1 MATND
6 GSTLERF
13 RRVAANHRLPA
24 ASSDGSSPCEEIET
38 LRARLNGRVYSRAER
53 WMLPHWVLQTIGP
66 RQGSPSDDRPL
77 VNNHHRN
84 WTIVGGVGGL
94 ACATSDPSGLLTANA
109 DCGSIEFWP
118 QGPDGILHPALVT
131 DTGPRLVLLSTE
143 DQIYEWKT
151 QLGPV
156 GFSRLV
162 YHVKQDRS
170 EAVYN
175 EIQIRNLSLV
185 GVTFTFYCVLRPMS
199 VRGVEPIEAIE
210 YDSPRRAVYANGMLA
225 ILLDHDPYSI
235 LMTTADNPNL
245 VKTMNE
251 PSKRF
256 DREFSTAR
264 GLATSVLRFDVRL
277 KPAGTD
283 TFFFVS
289 PLGRIA
295 KTGQSPRFH
304 MGTHAR
310 DTAVESWFEFAGT
323 TLSVRFPERDWDPA
337 LAQSKAILAMK
348 ARAVLQV
355 EGDDCT
361 ALSWAER
368 ARVLCAL
375 SRYGSLDLVKEAS
388 SDLAEQVVQGHTAEV
403 SDVAAV
409 AWSLLQASRYSRDGA
424 FLAKIRPMI
433 DKVVLDTMKS
443 ADKYLQPNPVEVKSE
458 AVQATEQG
466 TEATETQTAS
476 QSSLLNTDAVVGDAA
491 RVESPALGVLR
502 PRSPPPRLTSFSDF
516 AGAAWALAFLQ
527 SASAAYHSLGEDSR
541 VQTLTEIARRYAAF
555 IKDCSKEQLAEFDAR
570 AKEAPTEQGILDAV
584 SLLGTVALLQTS
596 EIDPS
601 YLDRVAST
609 FVSRYLTKGVLR
621 LPGRPEEVSSHLAL
635 RAAHYQVMR
644 RNRAAAE
651 TAIHAAQKLLSEYH
665 GLPDW
670 ADLKTGQGTRGSGLS
685 VVAASDMLLLLRDM
699 IVIED
704 GEDLIVVP
712 AIPDN
717 WYTSGNELTLANAP
731 VGGGRVRVEL
741 GTSTNQHQIEVW
753 TEALPREL
761 EVYLPT
767 TRALSMVKVYGGSIV
782 NRFGS
787 AEQPHL
793 RIVPLW
799 ESVVITFHR

>member
-1 MATND
+1 MANND
-6 GSTLERF
+6 GSKLERF

-24 ASSDGSSPCEEIET
+24 SSSDGSSPCEEIET
-38 LRARLNGRVYSRAER
+38 LRSGLNGRVYSRAER
-53 WMLPHWVLQTIGP
+53 WMLPRWVLQAIGP

-77 VNNHHRN
+77 ANNHHRN

-94 ACATSDPSGLLTANA
+94 ACAISDSSGLLTANA
-109 DCGSIEFWP
+109 DCGSVEFWL
-118 QGPDGILHPALVT
+118 QGPDGIVHPALVA

-156 GFSRLV
+156 EFSRLV

-210 YDSPRRAVYANGMLA
+210 YDSPRRAVYANGLLA
-225 ILLDHDPYSI
+225 VLLDHDPYSI

-245 VKTMNE
+245 IKTMSE

-256 DREFSTAR
+256 DKEFSTSR

-289 PLGRIA
+289 PLSRVA
-295 KTGQSPRFH
+295 KTDQCPRFH

-310 DTAVESWFEFAGT
+310 DAAVESWFEFAGT
-323 TLSVRFPERDWDPA
+323 TLSVSFPERDWDPM
-337 LAQSKAILAMK
+337 LAQSKAILAME

-355 EGDDCT
+355 EGDDC
-361 ALSWAER
+361 ADLSWAER
-368 ARVLCAL
+368 VRVLSAL
-375 SRYGSLDLVKEAS
+375 IRYGSFDLVKETS
-388 SDLAEQVVQGHTAEV
+388 LRLAEQIIQGRAAEL
-403 SDVAAV
+403 SDVVPV

-424 FLAKIRPMI
+424 FLTQTRPMI
-433 DKVVLDTMKS
+433 DKVVVDTMKS
-443 ADKYLQPNPVEVKSE
+443 ADKYLQPSVVVTMTA
-458 AVQATEQG
+458 AVQTAEPRTEPI
-466 TEATETQTAS
+466 ETQTVS
-476 QSSLLNTDAVVGDAA
+476 QSPLPNTDVVASDAA
-491 RVESPALGVLR
+491 RMESPVPEVPR
-502 PRSPPPRLTSFSDF
+502 PQAPPPRLASFSDF
-516 AGAAWALAFLQ
+516 TGAAWALAFLQ
-527 SASAAYHSLGEDSR
+527 SALAAYHLLGEDSR
-541 VQTLTEIARRYAAF
+541 VQAVTETARKYAAF
-555 IKDCSKEQLAEFDAR
+555 IKDCSREQLAEFDAR
-570 AKEAPTEQGILDAV
+570 AKEAPSEQVILDAV

-601 YLDRVAST
+601 FLDRVAST

-635 RAAHYQVMR
+635 RVAHYQVTR
-644 RNRAAAE
+644 RNRAAVE

-670 ADLKTGQGTRGSGLS
+670 ADLKTGLGTRGSGLS
-685 VVAASDMLLLLRDM
+685 VVAASDLLLLLRDM

-712 AIPDN
+712 AIPDD

-799 ESVVITFHR
+799 ESVVLTFHR